1 MKLKPKQLALLMMIT
16 YMVSYITR
24 INYGAVIVEMVAD
37 TGFSKAQLSMAVTGS
52 FITYGV
58 GQIISGFLGDRIS
71 PKRLM
76 ACGLGV
82 TAIINMLLPFFEDP
96 YVMAGLWC
104 VNGFAQ
110 AFMWP
115 PLVKIMV
122 AVFDAEEYKHAT
134 VTVSYGSSG
143 GTVLI
148 YLLSPL
154 LISLW
159 GWKSVFRIASLCAV
173 IMIPVWMKLCP
184 EVSVQKTEKE
194 KTAGGVSAAKVLL
207 TPLMLACMLAIILQG
222 ALRDGITTW
231 MPSYISETY
240 NLGSAISILTGVA
253 LPLFS
258 IICFRITEY
267 IYVNKLRSPFLCS
280 AVVFG
285 VGTLAA
291 LALMLVTGRS
301 AAGSIAC
308 TALLTGCMH
317 GVNLILICM
326 LPHYFKKTGRVSFIS
341 GALNAC
347 TYIGSAAST
356 YLIPRLLGDGNWN
369 TTVLLWAAAAALGT
383 VICALC
389 VPAWK
394 KRGL

>member
-1 MKLKPKQLALLMMIT
+1 MKLKPKHLALLMMIT

-82 TAIINMLLPFFEDP
+82 TAVINMILPFFEDP

-154 LISLW
+154 LIFLW

-184 EVSVQKTEKE
+184 EVSVQKAEKE
-194 KTAGGVSAAKVLL
+194 KTAGGISAAKVLL

-258 IICFRITEY
+258 IFCFRITEY

-341 GALNAC
+341 GTLNAC

-356 YLIPRLLGDGNWN
+356 YLIPLLLGDGSWN

>member
-24 INYGAVIVEMVAD
+24 INYGAVIVEMVTD

-82 TAIINMLLPFFEDP
+82 TAVINMLLPFFEDP

-222 ALRDGITTW
+222 ALRDGITPGCPRISPKPTIW
-231 MPSYISETY
+231 AAPS
-240 NLGSAISILTGVA
+240 
-253 LPLFS
+253 LFS
-258 IICFRITEY
+258 PAWLCR
-267 IYVNKLRSPFLCS
+267 CS
-280 AVVFG
+280 ASS
-285 VGTLAA
+285 ASA
-291 LALMLVTGRS
+291 SRS
-301 AAGSIAC
+301 IF
-308 TALLTGCMH
+308 M
-317 GVNLILICM
+317 
-326 LPHYFKKTGRVSFIS
+326 
-341 GALNAC
+341 
-347 TYIGSAAST
+347 
-356 YLIPRLLGDGNWN
+356 
-369 TTVLLWAAAAALGT
+369 
-383 VICALC
+383 
-389 VPAWK
+389 
-394 KRGL
+394 

>member
-1 MKLKPKQLALLMMIT
+1 MKLKPKHLALLMMIT

-82 TAIINMLLPFFEDP
+82 TAVINMILPFFEDP

-154 LISLW
+154 LIFLW

-184 EVSVQKTEKE
+184 EVSVQKAEKE
-194 KTAGGVSAAKVLL
+194 KTAGGISAAKVLL

-258 IICFRITEY
+258 IVCFRITEY

-341 GALNAC
+341 GTLNAC

-356 YLIPRLLGDGNWN
+356 YLIPLLLGDGSWN

-389 VPAWK
+389 APAWK